1 MEKPEIKSITN
12 YVRDSHFD
20 SFMKGEYQDVVW
32 TLREADPNTIVYFAF
47 KQVEVQIS
55 VDTYQH
61 LLDIKVE
68 DVAQTKLPF

>member
-1 MEKPEIKSITN
+1 MKPEIKSVTIK
-12 YVRDSHFD
+12 VRDSHFD
-20 SFMKGEYQDVVW
+20 SFMKGDYEDVVW
-32 TLREADPNTIVYFAF
+32 TLGEADPDRSGYFAH

-68 DVAQTKLPF
+68 DEAQTKLPF